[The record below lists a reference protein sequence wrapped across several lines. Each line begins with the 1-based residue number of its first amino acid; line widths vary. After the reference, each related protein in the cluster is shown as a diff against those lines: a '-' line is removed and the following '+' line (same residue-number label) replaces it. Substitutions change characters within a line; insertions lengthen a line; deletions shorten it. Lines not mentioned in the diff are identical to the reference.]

1 MFLAQGA
8 DSASVLIQYGA
19 LGALTLICLGAV
31 RVLFKR
37 ETQTLDL
44 ERAARQR
51 LEDEVKRLN
60 HDIHTQYVPA
70 LTAAT
75 AAVAQAMKVI
85 ERNGGP

>member
-1 MFLAQGA
+1 M
-8 DSASVLIQYGA
+8 LIQYGA
-19 LGALTLICLGAV
+19 LGALTLISLGAV

-51 LEDEVKRLN
+51 LEEEVKRLN
-60 HDIHTQYVPA
+60 NDIHTQYVPA

-75 AAVAQAMKVI
+75 SAIAQAIKVI
-85 ERNGGP
+85 QKNGDP